1 VYVVFLSN
9 STSVKLKLSNGSD
22 VLSLLVSPHS
32 AECPEP
38 TPALTHKTPLS
49 FEPRHAN
56 HLESLR
62 GTTAFAV
69 QVHHDIE
76 RCIQR
81 HWQLNHFLRSRML
94 TDPLA

>member
-56 HLESLR
+56 HFWRAYVVRQHLQYRYITTSNAVYR
-62 GTTAFAV
+62 G
-69 QVHHDIE
+69 IG
-76 RCIQR
+76 
-81 HWQLNHFLRSRML
+81 S
-94 TDPLA
+94 